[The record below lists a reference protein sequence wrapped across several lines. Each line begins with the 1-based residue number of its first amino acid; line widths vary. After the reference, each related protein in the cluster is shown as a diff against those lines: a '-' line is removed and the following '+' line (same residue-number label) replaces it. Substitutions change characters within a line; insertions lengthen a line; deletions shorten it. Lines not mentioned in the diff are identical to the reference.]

1 MIKLAKSAGFCFG
14 VSRSVEMA
22 EKLLAEGPCKS
33 LGPLIHN
40 EDVVRRLA
48 DMGLTVVSG
57 PEQVE
62 AGDRVIIRSHGVSK
76 AVEEALRSADAEV
89 HDATCPNVARIH
101 RIVREASERGRQVLV
116 IGTAGHPEVQAIC
129 GRCEKAVVV
138 SGQEELEA
146 WISQNVEN
154 CTKELTVVVQTTQTK
169 NNLDECEKLIKK
181 WCTKAEIFDTICF
194 ATSIRQE
201 EAIKLASECGAMVV
215 IGGKDSANSLHL
227 AELCA
232 ERCPNTQ
239 FIASASELDK
249 SRLSGAGDV
258 GVTAGASAPAWII
271 KEVLDKMSDEILI
284 QENPVEA
291 PVEEA
296 KVEAAAVEEAAP
308 VAVEEA
314 APAAEAPVE
323 EAAAEAAPA
332 EKSFD
337 ELLEDS
343 LKTIYNGDKV
353 SGVVVAITPT
363 EVSIDLGTKY
373 SAFIPTTE
381 FTEDGDVKLEDAI
394 HVGDTVEAIVVRVN
408 DVEGTA
414 QLSKKRMDAVKN
426 WADIEAAQE
435 AGSVVEGTVTEE
447 NKGGVV
453 VSVKGIRVFVPAS
466 QSGLPKDTPMTE
478 LVKQKVRLKITEVNR
493 GRRRVV
499 GSIRAVLQRE
509 RKEKAEAVWNEI
521 EVGKVYQGVV
531 KSLTSYGAFVDIG
544 GIDGMV
550 HVSELSWSRIK
561 NPAEVVSVGDALEV
575 YVIGF
580 DKEAKRISL
589 GYKKAEDNP
598 WTKFVNTYK
607 VGDIAKVKVV
617 KLMPFGAFAEV
628 MPGVDGLI
636 HISQIANRRIGKP
649 DEVLSVGD
657 VVDVKV
663 TAIDNDKQKI
673 SLSIRAMSEPEPAPR
688 KAAAVEAPVEPEEDA
703 LVYEVSETGEAS
715 GNIPEDAGEV
725 E

>member
-1 MIKLAKSAGFCFG
+1 MIHVAKSAGFCFG
-14 VSRSVEMA
+14 VSRSVELA
-22 EKLLAEGPCKS
+22 EKLLKDGPCKS

-40 EDVVRRLA
+40 DDVVGKLA
-48 DMGLTVVSG
+48 EMGLSVVES
-57 PEQVE
+57 PEQVGP
-62 AGDRVIIRSHGVSK
+62 GDRVLIRSHGVSK
-76 AVEEALRSADAEV
+76 AVEDALRAAGAEV
-89 HDATCPNVARIH
+89 NDATCPNVSRIH
-101 RIVREASERGRQVLV
+101 RIVSEASARGRQVLV
-116 IGTAGHPEVQAIC
+116 IGTRDHPEVRAIC
-129 GRCEKAVVV
+129 GRCEAPVVV
-138 SGQEELEA
+138 ADAEELEA
-146 WISQNVEN
+146 WLNQNVEN
-154 CTKELTVVVQTTQTK
+154 CTKELTVVVQTTQTEK
-169 NNLDECEKLIKK
+169 NLRECEKLIKK

-201 EAIKLASECGAMVV
+201 EAVKLASECGAMVV

-239 FIASASELDK
+239 FIATASELDLGA
-249 SRLSGAGDV
+249 LSGVGDV
-258 GVTAGASAPAWII
+258 GVTAGASAPSWII

-314 APAAEAPVE
+314 APVE
-323 EAAAEAAPA
+323 EAPAAEAAPA

-353 SGVVVAITPT
+353 SGVVVAITAT

-373 SAFIPTTE
+373 SAFIPTAE

-394 HVGDTVEAIVVRVN
+394 HIGDTVEAIVVRVN

-509 RKEKAEAVWNEI
+509 RKERAEAVWNEI
-521 EVGKVYQGVV
+521 EVGKVYKGVV

-561 NPAEVVSVGDALEV
+561 NPAEVVSVGDELEV

-598 WTKFVNTYK
+598 WTKFVNTYS

-657 VVDVKV
+657 VVDVKI

-673 SLSIRAMSEPEPAPR
+673 SLSIRALSEPEPAPR
-688 KAAAVEAPVEPEEDA
+688 RFAPEAPAVPQEDA

-725 E
+725 EE

>member
-1 MIKLAKSAGFCFG
+1 MSRVILAKSAGFCFG
-14 VSRSVEMA
+14 VSRSVKMA
-22 EKLLAEGPCKS
+22 EELLKSGPCKS

-40 EDVVRRLA
+40 EDVVSDLARR
-48 DMGLTVVSG
+48 GLEVISDPSEVR
-57 PEQVE
+57 P
-62 AGDRVIIRSHGVSK
+62 GDRVMIRSHGVSQ
-76 AVEEALRSADAEV
+76 AVEDALRAAGAEIT
-89 HDATCPNVARIH
+89 DATCPNVSRIH
-101 RIVREASERGRQVLV
+101 RLVAEASANGRQVIV

-129 GRCEKAVVV
+129 GRCTDPVVV
-138 SGQEELEA
+138 GNAAELANWLEN
-146 WISQNVEN
+146 NVDKRTEPI
-154 CTKELTVVVQTTQTK
+154 TVVVQTTQTE
-169 NNLDECEKLIKK
+169 NNLRECEKLIKK

-194 ATSIRQE
+194 TTSIRQE
-201 EAIKLASECGAMVV
+201 EAVKLASACGAMVV
-215 IGGKDSANSLHL
+215 IGGKNSANSLHL

-232 ERCPNTQ
+232 ERCANTQ
-239 FIASASELDK
+239 FVENSAQLDTGVL
-249 SRLSGAGDV
+249 RDV
-258 GVTAGASAPAWII
+258 ETIGMTAGASAPSWII
-271 KEVLDKMSDEILI
+271 KEVLDKMSDEIMI
-284 QENPVEA
+284 QENPEAA

-296 KVEAAAVEEAAP
+296 PVQAVEQPA
-308 VAVEEA
+308 EEA
-314 APAAEAPVE
+314 APAVE
-323 EAAAEAAPA
+323 AEAAPA

-337 ELLEDS
+337 EMLEDS

-381 FTEDGDVKLEDAI
+381 FTEDGEVKLEDAV

-435 AGSVVEGTVTEE
+435 AGTVVEGTVTEE

-466 QSGLPKDTPMTE
+466 QSGLPKDTPMTQ

-509 RKEKAEAVWNEI
+509 RREKAEAVWNEI
-521 EVGKVYQGVV
+521 EVGKVYHGVV
-531 KSLTSYGAFVDIG
+531 KSLTSYGAFVDTG

-561 NPAEVVSVGDALEV
+561 NPAEVVSVGDELDV

-589 GYKKAEDNP
+589 GYKKPEDNP

-607 VGDIAKVKVV
+607 VGDIAQVKVV

-657 VVDVKV
+657 VVDVKI
-663 TAIDNDKQKI
+663 TAIDTEKQKI
-673 SLSIRAMSEPEPAPR
+673 SLSIRALSEPEPAPR
-688 KAAAVEAPVEPEEDA
+688 RAAEPEAPAAPEEDA
-703 LVYEVSETGEAS
+703 LVYEVSEAGEAT
-715 GNIPEDAGEV
+715 GNIPEDVPSDE

>member
-1 MIKLAKSAGFCFG
+1 MSRVILAKSAGFCFG
-14 VSRSVEMA
+14 VSRSVKMA
-22 EKLLAEGPCKS
+22 EELLKSGPCKS

-40 EDVVRRLA
+40 EDVVSDLARR
-48 DMGLTVVSG
+48 GLEVISDPSEVRS
-57 PEQVE
+57 
-62 AGDRVIIRSHGVSK
+62 GDRVMIRSHGVSQ
-76 AVEEALRSADAEV
+76 AVEDALRAAGAEIT
-89 HDATCPNVARIH
+89 DATCPNVSRIH
-101 RIVREASERGRQVLV
+101 RLVAEASANGRQVIV

-129 GRCEKAVVV
+129 GRCTEPVVV
-138 SGQEELEA
+138 GNAAELANWLEN
-146 WISQNVEN
+146 NVDKRTEPI
-154 CTKELTVVVQTTQTK
+154 TVVVQTTQTE
-169 NNLDECEKLIKK
+169 NNLRECEKLIKK

-201 EAIKLASECGAMVV
+201 EAVKLASACGAMVV
-215 IGGKDSANSLHL
+215 IGGKNSANSLHL

-232 ERCPNTQ
+232 ERCANTQ
-239 FIASASELDK
+239 FVENSAQLDTGVL
-249 SRLSGAGDV
+249 RDV
-258 GVTAGASAPAWII
+258 KTIGMTAGASAPSWII
-271 KEVLDKMSDEILI
+271 KEVLDKMSDEIMI
-284 QENPVEA
+284 QENPEAA

-296 KVEAAAVEEAAP
+296 PVQAVEQPA
-308 VAVEEA
+308 EEA
-314 APAAEAPVE
+314 APAVE
-323 EAAAEAAPA
+323 AEAAPA

-337 ELLEDS
+337 EMLEDS

-363 EVSIDLGTKY
+363 EVSIDLGMKY

-381 FTEDGDVKLEDAI
+381 FTEDGEVKLEDAV

-435 AGSVVEGTVTEE
+435 AGTVVEGTVTEE

-466 QSGLPKDTPMTE
+466 QSGLPKDTPMTQ

-509 RKEKAEAVWNEI
+509 RREKAEAVWNEI
-521 EVGKVYQGVV
+521 EVGKVYHGVV

-561 NPAEVVSVGDALEV
+561 NPAEVVSVGDELDV

-607 VGDIAKVKVV
+607 VGDIAQVKVV

-657 VVDVKV
+657 VVDVKI
-663 TAIDNDKQKI
+663 TAIDTEKQKI
-673 SLSIRAMSEPEPAPR
+673 SLSIRALSEPEPAPR
-688 KAAAVEAPVEPEEDA
+688 RAAEPEAPAAPEEDA
-703 LVYEVSETGEAS
+703 LVYEVSETGEAT
-715 GNIPEDAGEV
+715 GNIPEDVPSDE

>member
-1 MIKLAKSAGFCFG
+1 MSRVILAKSAGFCFG
-14 VSRSVEMA
+14 VSRSVKMA
-22 EKLLAEGPCKS
+22 EELLKSGPCKS

-40 EDVVRRLA
+40 EDVVSDLARR
-48 DMGLTVVSG
+48 GLEVISDPSEVR
-57 PEQVE
+57 P
-62 AGDRVIIRSHGVSK
+62 GDRVMIRSHGVSQ
-76 AVEEALRSADAEV
+76 AVEDALRAAGAEIT
-89 HDATCPNVARIH
+89 DATCTNVSRIH
-101 RIVREASERGRQVLV
+101 RLVAEASANGRQVIV

-129 GRCEKAVVV
+129 GRCTEPVVV
-138 SGQEELEA
+138 GNAAELANWLEN
-146 WISQNVEN
+146 NVDKRTEPI
-154 CTKELTVVVQTTQTK
+154 TVVVQTTQTE
-169 NNLDECEKLIKK
+169 NNLRECEKLIKK

-201 EAIKLASECGAMVV
+201 EAVKLASACGAMVV
-215 IGGKDSANSLHL
+215 IGGKNSANSLHL

-232 ERCPNTQ
+232 ERCANTQ
-239 FIASASELDK
+239 FVENSAQLDTGVL
-249 SRLSGAGDV
+249 RDV
-258 GVTAGASAPAWII
+258 KTIGMTAGASAPSWII
-271 KEVLDKMSDEILI
+271 KEVLDKMSDEIMI
-284 QENPVEA
+284 QENPEAA

-296 KVEAAAVEEAAP
+296 PVQAVEQPA
-308 VAVEEA
+308 EEA
-314 APAAEAPVE
+314 APAVE
-323 EAAAEAAPA
+323 AEAAPA

-337 ELLEDS
+337 EMLEDS

-381 FTEDGDVKLEDAI
+381 FTEDGEVKLEDAV

-435 AGSVVEGTVTEE
+435 AGTVVEGTVTEE

-466 QSGLPKDTPMTE
+466 QSGLPKDTPMTQ

-509 RKEKAEAVWNEI
+509 RREKAEAVWNEI
-521 EVGKVYQGVV
+521 EVGKVYHGVV

-561 NPAEVVSVGDALEV
+561 NPAEVVSVGDELDV

-607 VGDIAKVKVV
+607 VGDIAQVKVV

-657 VVDVKV
+657 VVDVKI

-673 SLSIRAMSEPEPAPR
+673 SLSIRALSEPEPAPR
-688 KAAAVEAPVEPEEDA
+688 RAAEPEAPAAPEEDA
-703 LVYEVSETGEAS
+703 LVCEVSETGEAT
-715 GNIPEDAGEV
+715 GNIPEDVPSDE

>member
-1 MIKLAKSAGFCFG
+1 MSRVILAKSAGFCFG
-14 VSRSVEMA
+14 VSRSVKMA
-22 EKLLAEGPCKS
+22 EELLKSGPCKS

-40 EDVVRRLA
+40 EDVVSDLARR
-48 DMGLTVVSG
+48 GLEVISDPSEVR
-57 PEQVE
+57 P
-62 AGDRVIIRSHGVSK
+62 GDRVMIRSHGVSQ
-76 AVEEALRSADAEV
+76 AVEDALRAAGAEIT
-89 HDATCPNVARIH
+89 DATCPNVSRIH
-101 RIVREASERGRQVLV
+101 RLVAEASANGRQVIV

-129 GRCEKAVVV
+129 GRCTEPVVV
-138 SGQEELEA
+138 GNAAELANWLEN
-146 WISQNVEN
+146 NVDKRTEPI
-154 CTKELTVVVQTTQTK
+154 TVVVQTTQTE
-169 NNLDECEKLIKK
+169 NNLRECEKLIKK

-201 EAIKLASECGAMVV
+201 EAVKLASACGAMVV
-215 IGGKDSANSLHL
+215 IGGKNSANSLHL

-232 ERCPNTQ
+232 ERCANTQ
-239 FIASASELDK
+239 FVENSAQLDTGVL
-249 SRLSGAGDV
+249 RDV
-258 GVTAGASAPAWII
+258 ETIGMTAGASAPSWII
-271 KEVLDKMSDEILI
+271 KEVLDKMSDEIMI
-284 QENPVEA
+284 QENPEAA

-296 KVEAAAVEEAAP
+296 PVQAVEQPA
-308 VAVEEA
+308 EEA
-314 APAAEAPVE
+314 APAVE
-323 EAAAEAAPA
+323 AEAAPA

-337 ELLEDS
+337 EMLEDS

-381 FTEDGDVKLEDAI
+381 FTEDGEVKLEDAV

-435 AGSVVEGTVTEE
+435 AGTVVEGTVTEE

-466 QSGLPKDTPMTE
+466 QSGLPKDTPMTQ

-509 RKEKAEAVWNEI
+509 RREKAEAVWNEI
-521 EVGKVYQGVV
+521 EVGKVYHGVV

-550 HVSELSWSRIK
+550 HVSELSWSRIR
-561 NPAEVVSVGDALEV
+561 NPAEVVSVGDELDV

-607 VGDIAKVKVV
+607 VGDIAQVKVV

-657 VVDVKV
+657 VVDVKI
-663 TAIDNDKQKI
+663 TAIDTEKQKI
-673 SLSIRAMSEPEPAPR
+673 SLSIRALSEPEPAPR
-688 KAAAVEAPVEPEEDA
+688 RAAEPEAPAAPEEDA
-703 LVYEVSETGEAS
+703 LVYEVSETGEAT
-715 GNIPEDAGEV
+715 GNIPEDVPSDKE
-725 E
+725 